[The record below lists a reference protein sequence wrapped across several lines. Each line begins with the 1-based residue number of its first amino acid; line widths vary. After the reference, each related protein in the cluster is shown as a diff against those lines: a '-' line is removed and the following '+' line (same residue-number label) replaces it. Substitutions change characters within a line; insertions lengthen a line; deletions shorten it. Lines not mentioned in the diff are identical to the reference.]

1 MNQISYFVTIP
12 VIEIRATKGGI
23 VFFTNVSIDFALLIN
38 SWAAIGPSKCLMR
51 TTMSR
56 APCLFT
62 ASI

>member
-38 SWAAIGPSKCLMR
+38 S
-51 TTMSR
+51 
-56 APCLFT
+56 
-62 ASI
+62 